1 VWRFSGYNDLLR
13 KLQMQENIRE
23 ETKEEVISGMDK
35 ENVTEA
41 PVDQVKAEAAI
52 NRR

>member
-1 VWRFSGYNDLLR
+1 
-13 KLQMQENIRE
+13 MQERE
-23 ETKEEVISGMDK
+23 EAKETVINSGMDK
-35 ENVTEA
+35 ENVTQA